1 VAISSPATTGK
12 DETAVAGTALPFNVS
27 GPELVT
33 LPNGPAAIRTTVV
46 IITIS
51 RHKYLTATS
60 FECKPALAYFRPART
75 STKIN
80 SSDAFSCL
88 TNVSNMSN
96 DVNRSQPLPL

>member
-33 LPNGPAAIRTTVV
+33 LPTRPAAIRTTVV

-51 RHKYLTATS
+51 RYKYLTATS
-60 FECKPALAYFRPART
+60 FECKPALAIA
-75 STKIN
+75 
-80 SSDAFSCL
+80 DC
-88 TNVSNMSN
+88 
-96 DVNRSQPLPL
+96 PLLIGDC

>member
-33 LPNGPAAIRTTVV
+33 LPTGPPAIRTTVV

-51 RHKYLTATS
+51 RHKYFMTS
-60 FECKPALAYFRPART
+60 
-75 STKIN
+75 
-80 SSDAFSCL
+80 SC
-88 TNVSNMSN
+88 T
-96 DVNRSQPLPL
+96 RK

>member
-33 LPNGPAAIRTTVV
+33 LPTRSAAKRTTVV

-60 FECKPALAYFRPART
+60 FECTPALAYFRPAHT
-75 STKIN
+75 SMKIN
-80 SSDAFSCL
+80 SSNAFSCL
-88 TNVSNMSN
+88 TNGSNMSN

>member
-1 VAISSPATTGK
+1 VAISSPTTAGK

-33 LPNGPAAIRTTVV
+33 LPTGPLAIRTTVV

-60 FECKPALAYFRPART
+60 FECKPPWRISDQLALQRKPT
-75 STKIN
+75 LLIV
-80 SSDAFSCL
+80 DC
-88 TNVSNMSN
+88 
-96 DVNRSQPLPL
+96 